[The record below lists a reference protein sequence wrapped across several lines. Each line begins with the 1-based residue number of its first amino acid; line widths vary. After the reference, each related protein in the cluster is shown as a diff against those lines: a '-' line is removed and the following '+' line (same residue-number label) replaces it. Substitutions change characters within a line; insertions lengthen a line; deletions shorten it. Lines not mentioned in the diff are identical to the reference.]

1 LVGLAL
7 TLTACGS
14 TVHTARSGD
23 TSLGAN
29 AGSTVPGAGNTS
41 SGSTALPDGAS
52 APAGGTASVVAGA
65 APGEQLASPGS
76 SSTGTV
82 PDAGSS
88 GTTVVQGIGVTA
100 TTISVGIPYFT
111 NGDAYN
117 AAAGAAVKNGDP
129 AADWRA
135 VIADINAHGGVA
147 GRKLVPVYH
156 AYDAN
161 STEPGA
167 SQDQAACSDFTEDHH
182 VFAVLGRSTDVLDAC
197 LDKAGVVHID
207 AGSIIGPDKRTF
219 ASLPL
224 YFNSTLSQ
232 ERMMA
237 DEVKAL
243 NRGRWFTPWD
253 YTTGQPGALPV
264 KLGILSLD
272 TPQWERPLQST
283 LLPALARAGHS
294 VDKADVVRVHS
305 PKSQAEIGQSVN
317 DVQGSVLKFRA
328 DNVTHVILLDANGS
342 LTLLFAKPAQ
352 GQHYYPRLG
361 INSATG
367 AQALA
372 DAGVIGNDQLNGAMG
387 VGWIPRV
394 DLPASVGP
402 KYDSA
407 ASRYCLKVMHDR
419 TGNDYTST
427 AAATAFGICDMG
439 HLLVAGVR
447 AAGTSITNA
456 SVRRGLESLG
466 TSFASAA
473 LPEEFYGPGRHDGTQ
488 RGFDMRWDTS
498 CTCATYTGAH
508 EIA

>member
-1 LVGLAL
+1 VHNVG
-7 TLTACGS
+7 
-14 TVHTARSGD
+14 RSADG
-23 TSLGAN
+23 SLGAN
-29 AGSTVPGAGNTS
+29 AGGTVPGTGSAS
-41 SGSTALPDGAS
+41 SGSAALA
-52 APAGGTASVVAGA
+52 AGGTAGAPGTGTSSVGAGA
-65 APGEQLASPGS
+65 ALGGQPVGAGATGS
-76 SSTGTV
+76 GTAASTG
-82 PDAGSS
+82 AG
-88 GTTVVQGIGVTA
+88 GATVVQGVGVTA

-135 VIADINAHGGVA
+135 VIDDINAHGGVV
-147 GRKLVPVYH
+147 GRKLVPVFH
-156 AYDAN
+156 PYDAN
-161 STEPGA
+161 STEPGD

-182 VFAVLGRSTDVLDAC
+182 VFAVLGRSTDVLNAC
-197 LDKAGVVHID
+197 LNKAGVIHID
-207 AGSIIGPDKRTF
+207 SGSIIGPDKRTF

-224 YFNSTLSQ
+224 YFNSTMSQ

-243 NRGRWFTPWD
+243 SRGRWFTPWD
-253 YTTGQPGALPV
+253 FTTGQPGALPV

-272 TPQWERPLQST
+272 TPQWERPLEST
-283 LLPALARAGHS
+283 LLPALARAGHP

-305 PKSQAEIGQSVN
+305 PKSEAEIGQTVN
-317 DVQGSVLKFRA
+317 DVQGAVLKFRSH
-328 DNVTHVILLDANGS
+328 NVTHVILLDANGS

-372 DAGVIGNDQLNGAMG
+372 DTHAIGNDQLNGALG

-394 DLPASVGP
+394 DLPAAVGP
-402 KYDSA
+402 KYDTG
-407 ASRYCLKVMHDR
+407 ASRYCLKVMHDH

-447 AAGTSITNA
+447 AAGTSITNT

-466 TSFASAA
+466 SSFPSAA
-473 LPEEFYGPGRHDGTQ
+473 LPEEFYGPERHDGTQ
-488 RGFDMRWDTS
+488 RGFDMHWDTDCS
-498 CTCATYTGAH
+498 CALYTGAH